1 MTSNEERNVVQ
12 RVIVGHGKYREY
24 RLSNHLFTDRSPL
37 WPSKHEVGELIAEIL
52 KSRKSEIHELKR
64 RLKLLEEYLLD
75 WVLIAKVV
83 NRNNENFFLDV
94 VSASPE
100 EIAKFEKE
108 NFGSKRSWAK
118 HRDVSELTEKE
129 IQELLSSESDDNK
142 SSKENVEHYEWICR
156 MLSVLTS
163 SYSENVNDEQC
174 SLENPGTTRVLAEV
188 QAEIS
193 AKAPIDASKVVFLAE
208 EDSPVLEPNIEDPP
222 SPILRTDNATK
233 GSKPTSLSDQDLVKP
248 IIQETIPPKQLVEK
262 SDRAAVVEF
271 DKEKDATAE
280 KKCNGEV
287 KKRPTPTS
295 ECHSDN
301 VVKDSVAGEKKGGEE
316 ENDENQLSLKND
328 TCSEVYVGSGPVE
341 IVPFSLLVQE
351 SLLTGQHS
359 SAVQVENEVR
369 IEAEDDQKKVEVTD
383 KTDSSSDTA
392 TQSLELSSPE
402 VLTATKPTS
411 EEPSLPS
418 ATNPSP
424 TETTLTEP
432 TNATS
437 GSPPSRNPAA
447 DLSGYSKLGL
457 TSTRA
462 FKQSIPPATS
472 TQPKISSNIWE
483 QRAQERKEKL
493 VAERQLQQQP
503 PPAAPLTP
511 RTEVKIPNNN
521 RVVEKLRTTKS
532 QGPPPNILVAKPS
545 SQEKEQNKKET
556 PKPAENGGWITF
568 ANKKGKNIGLF
579 SPELERTDNTVIISR
594 SQLDDLSNRPTDSPQ
609 SNCTPKLT
617 TSRSSEPVKTEIC
630 EKAASTNEVT
640 KLEDEDIK
648 AEKRAKRRQRKQ
660 DKIKQNKEEEKKV
673 KELKRIEYETNL
685 QKQKKEKE
693 DRHEREFKQKQL
705 EMKKIR
711 QERERMEH
719 RKSMDRMDRNNAG
732 NNERVKMIL
741 ATKERLE
748 QHLQEKNVAYRVISS
763 KIYIDLRLTE
773 LIVANQQHIN
783 KTKFEMLEKF
793 QKRISASEITDLFL
807 AFTSHTLEEKE
818 SKFQLKELLDYMTS
832 SSFRG
837 KPISPEHEV
846 IQKAFD
852 AFQKTKKLNTS
863 DAMEISSKFFTK
875 ILKEFSEMGDKRTP
889 QIIQCE
895 KTLSEYKHHFDEVF
909 TFIGITSYLRTRTET
924 EFFLCEEDSLM
935 VATEPMENCESQ
947 KCCVKEEPE
956 IVLDE
961 CDEDYE
967 QPEVQDMSCQTDGEP
982 YDLRA
987 ASFLPRD
994 D

>member
-24 RLSNHLFTDRSPL
+24 RLANHLFTDRSPL

-64 RLKLLEEYLLD
+64 RLKLLEE
-75 WVLIAKVV
+75 VV

-118 HRDVSELTEKE
+118 HRDVSELNEEE
-129 IQELLSSESDDNK
+129 IQELLSSESDENEK
-142 SSKENVEHYEWICR
+142 SKENGEHYDWICR
-156 MLSVLTS
+156 LLSVLTS
-163 SYSENVNDEQC
+163 SYSEGVNDEQC
-174 SLENPGTTRVLAEV
+174 SLGNPETTPVSTEV
-188 QAEIS
+188 QAEIP
-193 AKAPIDASKVVFLAE
+193 AKAPIEDKTSKDVSLAD
-208 EDSPVLEPNIEDPP
+208 EDSPVLEPNTEVPP
-222 SPILRTDNATK
+222 SSILQTDNAISK
-233 GSKPTSLSDQDLVKP
+233 GSKPTPLSDQDLVKP
-248 IIQETIPPKQLVEK
+248 IIQEIISPKQLVEK
-262 SDRAAVVEF
+262 SDRAAVVEEL
-271 DKEKDATAE
+271 DEEKDAFEE
-280 KKCNGEV
+280 KKFNGEL
-287 KKRPTPTS
+287 KKRTTAS
-295 ECHSDN
+295 EECHSDN
-301 VVKDSVAGEKKGGEE
+301 VVNNSEVEEKKDGEE
-316 ENDENQLSLKND
+316 ENDENQLSQKND
-328 TCSEVYVGSGPVE
+328 TCSEVYVGSGPVK
-341 IVPFSLLVQE
+341 IASSSLLAQE
-351 SLLTGQHS
+351 SLLAGQHP
-359 SAVQVENEVR
+359 SAVQVEDEVR
-369 IEAEDDQKKVEVTD
+369 IKAADDQKKLEVTV

-392 TQSLELSSPE
+392 TQSLELSSSE
-402 VLTATKPTS
+402 VLTPTKPSS

-418 ATNPSP
+418 ATNPP
-424 TETTLTEP
+424 TETVVTETP
-432 TNATS
+432 
-437 GSPPSRNPAA
+437 SPPSKNPSA
-447 DLSGYSKLGL
+447 DSSGYSKLRL
-457 TSTRA
+457 TSARA
-462 FKQSIPPATS
+462 SKQPIPPATS
-472 TQPKISSNIWE
+472 PQPKTSGNIWE

-503 PPAAPLTP
+503 PPAAPVTP
-511 RTEVKIPNNN
+511 RADVKISNNN
-521 RVVEKLRTTKS
+521 GAVEKLRTTKP
-532 QGPPPNILVAKPS
+532 QGPPPKIPVAKTS
-545 SQEKEQNKKET
+545 SQKKEQNKKET

-568 ANKKGKNIGLF
+568 ANKKGKNNGLF
-579 SPELERTDNTVIISR
+579 SPDVERTDNTVIISR
-594 SQLDDLSNRPTDSPQ
+594 SQLDDLSNRPTDPPQ
-609 SNCTPKLT
+609 SNGTPKGT
-617 TSRSSEPVKTEIC
+617 TSMSSEPVKTEKC
-630 EKAASTNEVT
+630 EKVAPTNEIT
-640 KLEDEDIK
+640 KTQDEDIK

-719 RKSMDRMDRNNAG
+719 RKSMDRMDRNNTG

-793 QKRISASEITDLFL
+793 QKRIAASEITDLFL

-818 SKFQLKELLDYMTS
+818 RKFQLKELLDYMTS

-837 KPISPEHEV
+837 KPKSPEHEA
-846 IQKAFD
+846 IQKSFD
-852 AFQKTKKLNTS
+852 AFQKEKKLNTS

-889 QIIQCE
+889 EILQCE
-895 KTLSEYKHHFDEVF
+895 KTLSEYKHLFDEVF

-956 IVLDE
+956 IVSDE

-982 YDLRA
+982 CDLRA
-987 ASFLPRD
+987 ASFLPRED
-994 D
+994 